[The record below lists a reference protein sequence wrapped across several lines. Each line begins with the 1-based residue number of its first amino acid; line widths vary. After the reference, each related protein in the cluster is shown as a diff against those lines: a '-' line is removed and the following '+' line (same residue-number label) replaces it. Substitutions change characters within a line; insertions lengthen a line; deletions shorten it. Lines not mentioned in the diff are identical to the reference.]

1 MSGGSLE
8 DMEVHMRGLTVKEVM
23 EWANCTREEAIKLI
37 QEINDYEDES
47 TLEE

>member
-1 MSGGSLE
+1 
-8 DMEVHMRGLTVKEVM
+8 MRGLTVKEVM

-37 QEINDYEDES
+37 QEVNDYEDEA